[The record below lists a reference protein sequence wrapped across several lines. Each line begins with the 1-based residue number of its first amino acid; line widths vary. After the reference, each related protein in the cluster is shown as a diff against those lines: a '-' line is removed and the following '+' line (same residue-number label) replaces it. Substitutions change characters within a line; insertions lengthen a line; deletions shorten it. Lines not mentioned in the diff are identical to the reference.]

1 MNFLRIKVV
10 KNHCIEIKMPKVLTF
25 SSIDKL
31 QPFEQLDAKK
41 EEKISEVIIDCK
53 GVEEIDSCGLAM
65 ITSIQKSYPK
75 AKSKILTESKK
86 IEKLSKLY
94 LTTKD
99 TYEDRSK

>member
-1 MNFLRIKVV
+1 MSFLHIKVV
-10 KNHCIEIKMPKVLTF
+10 KNHCIEIKLPKILTF
-25 SSIDKL
+25 ASIDKL
-31 QPFEQLDAKK
+31 QPFQQIDSTKK
-41 EEKISEVIIDCK
+41 SKISEVIINCK
-53 GVEEIDSCGLAM
+53 EVEDIDSCGLAM
-65 ITSIQKSYPK
+65 IAFIEKAYPK

>member
-1 MNFLRIKVV
+1 MSFLHIKVI
-10 KNHCIEIKMPKVLTF
+10 KNHCIEIKMPKILTF
-25 SSIDKL
+25 ASINKI
-31 QPFEQLDAKK
+31 QPFRQLNSTKK
-41 EEKISEVIIDCK
+41 NKISEVIINCK
-53 GVEEIDSCGLAM
+53 EVEEIDSCGLAM
-65 ITSIQKSYPK
+65 ITSIQKAYPK